1 MAIIK
6 IGQLQQLGRSEEMRC
21 PELDIKKNKYAK
33 RQVYESFLLSKH
45 FGIPLSHHVST
56 FPLVFMIQ
64 YLILCIAFSFY
75 VCLISQIILCW
86 IRDYELQV
94 FPWAPPAMKHNSWVW
109 AEATNICWVFTCR
122 STQPCIY
129 DGFHDTIRTLNR
141 WQMLGSHGNSNFW
154 FGKLAERCAM
164 CSRPFHNP

>member
-6 IGQLQQLGRSEEMRC
+6 IGRLQQLGRSEEMHC

-45 FGIPLSHHVST
+45 FGIPPSHHVST

-75 VCLISQIILCW
+75 VCLISKIILCW
-86 IRDYELQV
+86 IRDYALQV
-94 FPWAPPAMKHNSWVW
+94 FH
-109 AEATNICWVFTCR
+109 
-122 STQPCIY
+122 
-129 DGFHDTIRTLNR
+129 
-141 WQMLGSHGNSNFW
+141 SHGLHLQWSTIVGFEQNLQTYVGSLHVEVLNHAFMMV
-154 FGKLAERCAM
+154 FMTQLEHLIDYECLDHMETQISGLE
-164 CSRPFHNP
+164 N